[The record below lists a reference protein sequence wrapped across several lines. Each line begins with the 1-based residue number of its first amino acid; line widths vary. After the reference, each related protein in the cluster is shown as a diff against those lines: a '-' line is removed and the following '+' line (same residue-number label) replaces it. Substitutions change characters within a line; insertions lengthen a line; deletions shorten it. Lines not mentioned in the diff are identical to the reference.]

1 MRILR
6 ENCLFQRQRGRPS
19 AQDFSHKS
27 SPLIAGDPEKQ
38 QNTGQELWLGSSG
51 FAEVV
56 MIDFI
61 IDIFMDIADFFLEL
75 WLNKIGG
82 RFKKKKRQDSDEAD

>member
-1 MRILR
+1 
-6 ENCLFQRQRGRPS
+6 
-19 AQDFSHKS
+19 
-27 SPLIAGDPEKQ
+27 
-38 QNTGQELWLGSSG
+38 
-51 FAEVV
+51 

-82 RFKKKKRQDSDEAD
+82 RFKKKKRQDSDKAD